1 MIALVDALKPDKFTG
16 VYFKRKK
23 KGHGLIYCF
32 GNPLGD

>member
-23 KGHGLIYCF
+23 KDMVWFIALEIH
-32 GNPLGD
+32 